1 MGYQAGPQ
9 KMSVVSKAKGVLLL
23 LRPSYALF
31 AALWVWAGMFFV
43 ERDFELS
50 PHYVLPPLIMFLH
63 YMGACVKDDI
73 EDRDIDRLIDPSRP
87 LVVGSV
93 SLGAATA
100 IWILLHAI
108 ALVPAYVFVNT
119 AFFLTTIVYV
129 GVGVWAYTTEPLRLS
144 DRGFLGSAFF
154 SLSTIAMP
162 FFTGVIA
169 SRGVTMQAVLLALML
184 WVWAFSI
191 DVLKDFFKEESN
203 KKEKRRTFV
212 LTSGATKAGKL
223 YGLLMLSVVLL
234 VPIAYYA
241 FPLNLGFALFM
252 GGVGL
257 WMAVLGALLASNPVR
272 TLGLSRITYYVAPV
286 LMWFSLAVG
295 MYRA

>member
-1 MGYQAGPQ
+1 
-9 KMSVVSKAKGVLLL
+9 MSVISKAKGVILL
-23 LRPSYALF
+23 LRPGYALF
-31 AALWVWAGMFFV
+31 VACWVWAGMFFV
-43 ERDFELS
+43 ERHFEPSL
-50 PHYVLPPLIMFLH
+50 HHVLPLLIMFLH

-73 EDRDIDRLIDPSRP
+73 EDRDIDRRIDPSRP
-87 LVVGSV
+87 LVVGFV
-93 SLGAATA
+93 SLAEARA
-100 IWILLHAI
+100 IWLLLHGI
-108 ALVPAYVFVNT
+108 ALVPAYVFVNA
-119 AFFLTTIVYV
+119 AFFWAVIIYV
-129 GVGVWAYTTEPLRLS
+129 VVGVWAYTTEPLRLS

-169 SRGVTMQAVLLALML
+169 SKGVTMQAVLLALML

-191 DVLKDFFKEESN
+191 DILKDFFKEESN

-212 LTSGATKAGKL
+212 LTYGATKAGRL
-223 YGLLMLSVVLL
+223 YGLLMLCVVLL

-241 FPLNLGFALFM
+241 FPLNWLFALFM

-272 TLGLSRITYYVAPV
+272 TLGLSRITYYSMPLVM
-286 LMWFSLAVG
+286 LIGLISGMWG
-295 MYRA
+295 